1 MLVMSMKVFR
11 SLVVWGLLC
20 TITLTSVSGTNTIH
34 GTGAANTSNQDNE
47 SNDSAADGSYDQ
59 YLQQY
64 PNANRPDATLLVKG
78 SDYVSSEGM
87 KPAIVSE
94 AGDESGRFVFTE
106 ETGTMTWDISIPE
119 DGLYQM
125 SLRYYTPEGK
135 GASAE
140 RQLLI
145 DGEVPFLGAGS
156 LLFPRT
162 WANEKEK
169 IEQDNRGNDIRPRQ
183 IETPRW
189 QEMPF
194 KDADGYYAEPYSF
207 YFSKGR
213 HKISLVS
220 RREPIII
227 DSIRIA
233 GLNQA
238 PPYEELLHSYKEKGY
253 QETSN
258 ITIKVQGEEAVY
270 KSSPTLY
277 PITDRTSPTTEPQSI
292 SEVKI
297 NSIGGFNWRMPGESI
312 TWQFE
317 VPQDGL
323 YKIAL
328 KSRQEYLRGL
338 YSTRLLSIDGN
349 IPFQEMNAVPFYYSN
364 DWKMNVLGDGQE
376 PYLYYLTKGQHELTL
391 EAGLGPLAESIREVQ
406 SSILAINAMYRKILM
421 ITSAVPDPFRD
432 YNLEQ
437 RLPDMVDVFR
447 EQSDKLYAISEQ
459 LVELTGE
466 NSDQISILSKVAYQL
481 RDLADRPET
490 VQKRMDSLKINVG
503 SLGTWILKVREQPLE
518 IDYLMIAS
526 PEIKMPKAKAS
537 FFSKAKYEL
546 KSLYHSFFE
555 DYSSIGNISE
565 EKRTVTV
572 WVGTGRDQAQVLK
585 ALADDS
591 FTKETGIQVD
601 LKLVNNNILL
611 QATLAGQG
619 PDVAMQ
625 IASDIPVNYGMRNAI
640 VDLTKFSDFD
650 EVSKRFRDSA
660 IVPYRFNGGVYG
672 LPEQQVFEM
681 LFYRK
686 DIVEQLGLEVPE
698 TWDDVYKI
706 IPVLQKN
713 HMDFTLPI
721 AQTTGVSGMEPSKAF
736 AMLLYQMG
744 GEFYKDDGAASQL
757 DSEIAMKAFKQW
769 TDFYTNYKFPLQFD
783 LPSRFRTGETPM
795 GIADYTLYNTL
806 TVSAPEIR
814 GLWDFAPIPGTRRA
828 DGTISREVASGGTA
842 VIMLKQA
849 KDQDAAWEFMKW
861 WTSKDTQV
869 RFGREMEG
877 LMGAA
882 ARYPTAN
889 IEALK
894 ELPWPMQD
902 YLHLEKQWQWVRGV
916 PEVAGGYYTGR
927 NLDNA
932 FREVINNGTNTR
944 DALYDYVQE
953 INREISLKRNE
964 LNLN

>member
-1 MLVMSMKVFR
+1 MSTKVFR
-11 SLVVWGLLC
+11 SLFVLGLLC
-20 TITLTSVSGTNTIH
+20 TITLTSVSGTNIIH
-34 GTGAANTSNQDNE
+34 GTEAVKPTDDDNPPIE
-47 SNDSAADGSYDQ
+47 SAADGSYDR
-59 YLQQY
+59 YLQPY
-64 PNANRPDATLLVKG
+64 RNANRPEAQLVVNG
-78 SDYVSSEGM
+78 SDYTRAEGM
-87 KPAIVSE
+87 SPRLLSE
-94 AGDESGRFVFTE
+94 AGGEQGRFVYTE
-106 ETGTMTWDISIPE
+106 ETGTLTWEVTIPE

-125 SLRYYTPEGK
+125 SLRYFTPEGK
-135 GASAE
+135 GASVE
-140 RQLLI
+140 RQLLV
-145 DGEVPFLGAGS
+145 DGDTPFTGAGS

-162 WANEKEK
+162 WINEKEH

-183 IETPRW
+183 IESARW
-189 QEMPF
+189 QEMAF
-194 KDADGYYAEPYSF
+194 KDADGYYTEPYSF
-207 YFSKGR
+207 YFSAG
-213 HKISLVS
+213 HHQISLVS
-220 RREPIII
+220 RREPMVI
-227 DSIRIA
+227 DSIRIS
-233 GLNQA
+233 QIE
-238 PPYEELLHSYKEKGY
+238 PSPSYKELLQSYREKGY
-253 QETSN
+253 QETSGLMV
-258 ITIKVQGEEAVY
+258 KVQGEAAAY

-292 SEVKI
+292 SEVKM

-323 YKIAL
+323 YKIGL

-338 YSTRLLSIDGN
+338 YSTRMLTIDGK
-349 IPFQEMNAVPFYYSN
+349 IPFQEMNAVPFYYSS
-364 DWKMNVLGDGQE
+364 DWKMTVLGDGKE
-376 PYLYYLTKGQHELTL
+376 PYLYYLTKGKHELKL

-406 SSILAINAMYRKILM
+406 SSILEINAMYRKILM

-437 RLPDMVDVFR
+437 RLPDMVNVFQ
-447 EQSDKLYAISEQ
+447 EQSAKLYALSDQ

-481 RDLADRPET
+481 KNLAERPET

-503 SLGTWILKVREQPLE
+503 SLGAWILKVREQPLE
-518 IDYLMIAS
+518 IDYFIVAS
-526 PEIKMPKAKAS
+526 PEQHMPKAKGS
-537 FFSKAKYEL
+537 FLAKANYEL

-555 DYSSIGNISE
+555 DYSSIGNTSE
-565 EKRTVTV
+565 KQRSVTV
-572 WVGTGRDQAQVLK
+572 WIGTGRDQAQVLK
-585 ALADDS
+585 ALADES
-591 FTKETGIQVD
+591 FTKETGINVD

-625 IASDIPVNYGMRNAI
+625 IANDIPVNYGMRNAI
-640 VDLTKFSDFD
+640 VDLTQFSDFN

-660 IVPYRFNGGVYG
+660 TVPYQFNDAVYA

-686 DIVEQLGLEVPE
+686 DIMKQLGVQVPQ
-698 TWDDVYKI
+698 TWDEVYKL

-713 HMDFTLPI
+713 HMEFTLPI

-744 GEFYKDDGAASQL
+744 GQFYTDNGAASSL
-757 DSEIAMKAFKQW
+757 DSEIAMNAFDQW
-769 TDFYTNYKFPLQFD
+769 TDFYTNYKLPLQFD

-806 TVSAPEIR
+806 SVSAPEIR
-814 GLWDFAPIPGTRRA
+814 GLWDFAPIPGIRQE

-842 VIMLKQA
+842 VMMLKQA
-849 KDQDAAWEFMKW
+849 RDQDAAWEFMKW
-861 WTSKDTQV
+861 WTSKETQV

-902 YLHLEKQWQWVRGV
+902 YLNLEKQWQWVRGV

-953 INREISLKRNE
+953 INREILLKRNE
-964 LNLN
+964 MKLN